1 MTHINSRRHGTSQF
15 WTNVEP
21 QLLRKREKLVNQ
33 WPGWLKMASAGVDE
47 GRLLPYICNSVQFCQ
62 TFLQNRSE
70 KGQLGASVCNMS
82 AQKGSK
88 GPQ

>member
-1 MTHINSRRHGTSQF
+1 MSQF

-21 QLLRKREKLVNQ
+21 QLLRKREKPVNQ

-47 GRLLPYICNSVQFCQ
+47 SRLLHFICNSVQFCQ
-62 TFLQNRSE
+62 TFPQNCSE
-70 KGQLGASVCNMS
+70 KGQLGAIVRNMS

-88 GPQ
+88 GATMSQNGSK